1 MGSELV
7 AKAEWLGGRDRLKL
21 PACPRLVLQ
30 HMALK
35 ALDPSMKGLGDNRYS
50 KTTDNRPAQL
60 FTQSQAAACDEL
72 GMAPRRFMQHMAVL
86 KSKGL
91 VEVIEAAGRGRSP
104 TYRLHVAEQYD
115 ALKSRETET
124 D

>member
-21 PACPRLVLQ
+21 PACQRLVLQ

-35 ALDPSMKGLGDNRYS
+35 ALDPGGLGLGDNRYA
-50 KTTDNRPAQL
+50 KTENGRPAQL
-60 FTQSQAAACDEL
+60 FTQSQATACDEL
-72 GMAPRRFMQHMAVL
+72 GMAPRRFMEHLAGL
-86 KSKGL
+86 KSRGL
-91 VEVIEAAGRGRSP
+91 VEVTEGAGRSRSP

-115 ALKSRETET
+115 AWKSRETET
-124 D
+124 G